1 MPEQNTLINFPCR
14 FPIKII
20 GDRHEDFIL
29 TITEVVRANAP
40 DIAQDDIMLRQS
52 SSGKFYAITVT
63 VTATSRQQLDNIYR
77 SLTGHALVKM
87 VL

>member
-1 MPEQNTLINFPCR
+1 MPEQDTLINFPCR

-20 GDRHEDFIL
+20 GDRHEDFIV

>member
-40 DIAQDDIMLRQS
+40 DIAEDDIMLRQS